1 VLLELGG
8 RLEPGELSD
17 RLRYWLSL
25 AADAAD
31 NARLVAGLFALHR
44 ATLVRNRVL
53 IGAVTEFL
61 LGLELDQLTPL
72 LPVLRR
78 GLGNL
83 AGPERAYL
91 SETLAAML
99 GLDGNRAGRALS
111 LASTDREWLYEADR
125 AVAGTIESWKE
136 RYGIGA

>member
-1 VLLELGG
+1 VLLELSG
-8 RLEPGELSD
+8 RLDPGELSA

-44 ATLVRNRVL
+44 ATLVRNRALV
-53 IGAVTEFL
+53 GAVTDFL

-83 AGPERAYL
+83 GGPERAYL
-91 SETLAAML
+91 SETLAAVL
-99 GLDGNRAGRALS
+99 GLDGNRAGRALA
-111 LASTDREWLYEADR
+111 LASTDREWLHEADQ
-125 AVAGTIESWKE
+125 AVAATLADWKE